1 MGAAKPTGFAE
12 LREDALAAE
21 LSIVTEP
28 KEFFR
33 EKICVAAANQ
43 QVSIADSLEF
53 YLVNLLCEFITPDK
67 ITAITGEN
75 SVLEK
80 PLALLLK
87 QALESPPP
95 VRMRLFKGIG
105 DTSLYI
111 SGFFQ
116 DYFNR
121 KTYDVDYYIRVGQTA
136 YDGVSSIMRDHHQE
150 AHMAALYKDLAGSFA
165 TLVELVAEVADSP
178 EMARP
183 VDILAMYT
191 RWTRSHSERLR
202 KKLLEQ
208 GIMPIPTNTHSEN

>member
-1 MGAAKPTGFAE
+1 V
-12 LREDALAAE
+12 AAE
-21 LSIVTEP
+21 LSIITEP

-43 QVSIADSLEF
+43 QVAIADSLEF
-53 YLVNLLCEFITPDK
+53 YLVNLLCDFISPEK
-67 ITAITGEN
+67 ITSITGEN

-87 QALESPPP
+87 DALESPLP
-95 VRMRLFKGIG
+95 VRTRLFKGIG

-121 KTYDVDYYIRVGQTA
+121 KTYDVDYYIRVGQSA
-136 YDGVSSIMRDHHQE
+136 YEGISAIMREQHQE
-150 AHMAALYKDLAGSFA
+150 SHMSTLYRDLASKFA

-183 VDILAMYT
+183 ADILAMYT

-208 GIMPIPTNTHSEN
+208 GILPIPTNTHSEN